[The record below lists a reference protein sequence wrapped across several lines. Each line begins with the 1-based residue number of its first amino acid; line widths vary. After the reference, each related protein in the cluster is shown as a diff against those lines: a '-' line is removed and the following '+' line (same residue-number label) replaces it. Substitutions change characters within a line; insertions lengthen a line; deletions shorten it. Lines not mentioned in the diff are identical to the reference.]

1 MKKTVSVSF
10 VQLFLVLTP
19 FFAGLF
25 YEAFACLA
33 SVVMLVF
40 LLVSYRKQGALQVPR
55 GPVFFVLLFLVGSYA
70 VSILWAT
77 DRGMAVFGALK
88 LLPLPLFSLVLAQYP
103 AAHRQ
108 GLLPL
113 IPLSGGL
120 MTVLSLLLGQI
131 SALRSVFF
139 VNSRLGG
146 FFLYPNTFALFLLLG
161 AVILLT
167 AEAMRPRDWLLLALL
182 FTGIALSGSRTV
194 FLLLLLFGVWGL
206 FRLPAPKTRLGLG
219 CGLLGLLAATLLY
232 AAVSGDLSAAARYLT
247 ISPESSTLLGRLLYL
262 QDALPVIGKHPFGLG
277 YLGYAFSQGSFQ
289 TGVYSVTY
297 IHNEFF
303 QLLLDVGW
311 LPALLCLWT
320 LLQLLRPG
328 KCDLCGRCLLLV
340 IIVHSLVDFD
350 LQFPV
355 IGFVL
360 LLAVLPCQTLSCEKK
375 LLPAAAAILSVACLY
390 FAVVSGLYSAGAYN
404 ACAAL
409 YPGHT
414 NAQLVRLQQA
424 DDAGSMEAIADRI
437 LEVNPSVSLAWS
449 AKARVAHAQG
459 HVSRMISCKEQAL
472 ALARYSVNE
481 YVDYFRMLY
490 DCHQL
495 YLQNGDPSSA
505 EICRQKLLEIP
516 KRMDAVLAQTS
527 SLGWRIH
534 DKPQLTLPDSCTEI
548 LARLR

>member
-1 MKKTVSVSF
+1 MKKTGSVTF
-10 VQLFLVLTP
+10 AQLFLVITP

-25 YEAFACLA
+25 YEVFACLA
-33 SVVMLVF
+33 SIALLAF
-40 LLVSYRKQGALQVPR
+40 LLVIYRKQGSLQLLR
-55 GPVFFVLLFLVGSYA
+55 DGLFFALLFLLCSYA
-70 VSILWAT
+70 FSTLWAV

-88 LLPLPLFSLVLAQYP
+88 LLPLPLFALVLAQYP
-103 AAHRQ
+103 AAQRQ
-108 GLLPL
+108 QLLPL

-139 VNSRLGG
+139 INSRLAG
-146 FFLYPNTFALFLLLG
+146 FFFYPNTFALFLLLG

-167 AEAMRPRDWLLLALL
+167 GDTMRPRDWLLLALS
-182 FTGIALSGSRTV
+182 FAGIALSGSRTV
-194 FLLLLLFGVWGL
+194 FFLLLLFCLWGV
-206 FRLPAPKTRLGLG
+206 FRLPVRKIRLGLAG
-219 CGLLGLLAATLLY
+219 ILCGLLAATLLY

-247 ISPESSTLLGRLLYL
+247 TSPESSTLLGRLLYL
-262 QDALPVIGKHPFGLG
+262 RDSLSVIGKHPFGLG
-277 YLGYAFSQGSFQ
+277 YLGYAFSQSSFQ

-297 IHNEFF
+297 IHNEWF

-320 LLQLLRPG
+320 VVQLFRPG
-328 KCDLCGRCLLLV
+328 KCDTCGRWLLL
-340 IIVHSLVDFD
+340 IILAHSLVDFD

-360 LLAVLPCQTLSCEKK
+360 LLAALPRESRVCRKK
-375 LLPAAAAILSVACLY
+375 LLPVGAAVLSVVCLF
-390 FAVVSGLYSAGAYN
+390 FAAVSGLYTAGAYD
-404 ACAAL
+404 ARAAL

-414 NAQLVRLQQA
+414 YAQLVRLQQA

-437 LEVNPSVSLAWS
+437 LEGNASSALAWS

-459 HVSRMISCKEQAL
+459 RVSQMIFCKEQAL
-472 ALARYSVNE
+472 ALSRYSVNE

-495 YLQNGDPSSA
+495 YLKSGDPASA
-505 EICRQKLLEIP
+505 EICRQKLLDIP
-516 KRMDAVLAQTS
+516 KHMEAVLEQTS
-527 SLGWRIH
+527 PLGWRIH
-534 DKPQLTLPDSCTEI
+534 DKPQLTLPDDYI
-548 LARLR
+548 VLLAQLR